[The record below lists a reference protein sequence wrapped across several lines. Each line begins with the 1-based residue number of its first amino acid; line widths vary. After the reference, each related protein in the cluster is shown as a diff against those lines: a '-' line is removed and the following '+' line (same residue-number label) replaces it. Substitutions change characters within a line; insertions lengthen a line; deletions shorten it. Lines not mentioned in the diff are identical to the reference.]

1 MSATSDRTAPR
12 GPGDFTFRHST
23 FEVRFG
29 PGRTRDL
36 AGLVQR
42 LPRGAAV
49 AVVIDGGL
57 VGTDVAVRI
66 GLVLPDAAWH
76 AVPIRE
82 PDTDSVEDCRAALA
96 AIDPAMVVA
105 VGGGSTMDTAKVA
118 RLLLANPGSVAD
130 HAGFDRP
137 AADHPSLMVCVPTTA
152 GTASEVSEM
161 AVIGEAGSDVKLRF
175 RNTALTARIALLDP
189 ELLLGLP
196 RAVTANTGFD
206 ALTHALEAYV
216 SRDANLMTDPFALDA
231 LGRIAQWLPVAFDSP
246 DNVDARGHCLIGS
259 MLAGIAFNTT
269 MLGLAHA
276 IAAPLGALHHLP
288 HGYANALALPAVTA
302 FNQPA
307 FAKKAD
313 RVANALD
320 AATPAQGIARL
331 RAELGLDV
339 GLDQHVPDH
348 AGRIAIARAAL
359 KSGNIRTN
367 PRPVSEADALA
378 VIEAMR
384 SPTGSAAP
392 VLPA

>member
-1 MSATSDRTAPR
+1 MAAAVGGPITH
-12 GPGDFTFRHST
+12 GPGPFAFRHST

-29 PGRTRDL
+29 PGRIGDL
-36 AGLVQR
+36 ADLALR
-42 LPRGAAV
+42 FPIGAPV

-57 VGTDVAVRI
+57 ADSDVAARVAQ
-66 GLVLPDAAWH
+66 VLPDAAWH
-76 AVPIRE
+76 AVPVRE
-82 PDTDSVEDCRAALA
+82 PDTESVEACRAVLA
-96 AIDPAMVVA
+96 AAAPAVVVA

-118 RLLLANPGSVAD
+118 RLLLANPGRVAD
-130 HAGFDRP
+130 YAGFDRP

-175 RNTALTARIALLDP
+175 RNTALTARVALLDP

-196 RAVTANTGFD
+196 PGLTANTGFD

-216 SRDANLMTDPFALDA
+216 SRDANLMTDPLALDA
-231 LGRIAQWLPVAFDSP
+231 LGRIARWLPVAFQHP
-246 DNVDARGHCLIGS
+246 DNIEARGHCLVGS
-259 MLAGIAFNTT
+259 MLAGVAFNTT

-302 FNQPA
+302 FNQGA
-307 FAKKAD
+307 FGDKAD
-313 RVANALD
+313 RIADALD
-320 AATPAQGIARL
+320 AGTPAQGVARL
-331 RAELGLDV
+331 RARLGLDI
-339 GLDQHVPDH
+339 GLDRHVPDQD
-348 AGRIAIARAAL
+348 GRTAIAHAAL

-367 PRPVSEADALA
+367 PRTVSEVDALA

-384 SPTGSAAP
+384 SPNDGKAP
-392 VLPA
+392 VLPV